1 MRWCGV
7 RGVVSRNPVASLLS
21 DVRAC
26 TICSEYL
33 PLGPRPIVQLHPDA
47 RILIVG
53 QAPGRKVH
61 LSGQPFADAS
71 GLRLREWMGITPEEF
86 YDPYQVAIVPIGLC
100 FPGSGPSGDLPPR
113 PECAP
118 AWHEKLLAALRRVE
132 LSVII
137 GKYAMDTH
145 FPAKAGSV
153 TSRVLAWREQWP
165 DAVPLPHPSW
175 HNNLWLTRNPWFE
188 AELVPQLQSRV
199 RSVLGGYAKGGRLP
213 R

>member
-1 MRWCGV
+1 
-7 RGVVSRNPVASLLS
+7 VSRNPVADLLR

-26 TICSEYL
+26 TICAEHL

-47 RILIVG
+47 CILIVG

-86 YDPYQVAIVPIGLC
+86 YDPHRVAIVPIGLC

-118 AWHEKLLAALRRVE
+118 AWHERLVAALRRVE
-132 LSVII
+132 LSVIV
-137 GKYAMDTH
+137 GKYAMDVHLPT
-145 FPAKAGSV
+145 KAGSV
-153 TSRVLAWREQWP
+153 ASRVLAWREHWP
-165 DAVPLPHPSW
+165 DTVPLPHPSW

-199 RSVLGGYAKGGRLP
+199 RSVLEGHVVRGRLTQDVDS
-213 R
+213 RGV

>member
-1 MRWCGV
+1 MSC
-7 RGVVSRNPVASLLS
+7 NPVADLLR

-26 TICSEYL
+26 TICAEHL

-86 YDPYQVAIVPIGLC
+86 YDPHRVAIVPIGLC
-100 FPGSGPSGDLPPR
+100 FPGSGPSGDLPRR

-118 AWHEKLLAALRRVE
+118 AWHERLVTALRRVE
-132 LSVII
+132 LSVIV
-137 GKYAMDTH
+137 GKYAMDVHLPT
-145 FPAKAGSV
+145 KTGSV
-153 TSRVLAWREQWP
+153 ASRVLAWREHWP
-165 DAVPLPHPSW
+165 DTVPLPHPSW

-199 RSVLGGYAKGGRLP
+199 RLVLEGHVTVG
-213 R
+213 